1 MKKKIGRVKMYYF
14 FYKNWQKFIHRFNYH
29 HMKPNITK
37 EYAWCHWCGLRDK
50 IVDLDKIK
58 DQILPPKETKRMK
71 YTEAE
76 KALLIFIVNN
86 DLEVVNE
93 ALENEG
99 QAEEWQTDKKILL
112 SILEKLNAK

>member
-1 MKKKIGRVKMYYF
+1 
-14 FYKNWQKFIHRFNYH
+14 
-29 HMKPNITK
+29 
-37 EYAWCHWCGLRDK
+37 
-50 IVDLDKIK
+50 
-58 DQILPPKETKRMK
+58 MK

-93 ALENEG
+93 ALQNEG